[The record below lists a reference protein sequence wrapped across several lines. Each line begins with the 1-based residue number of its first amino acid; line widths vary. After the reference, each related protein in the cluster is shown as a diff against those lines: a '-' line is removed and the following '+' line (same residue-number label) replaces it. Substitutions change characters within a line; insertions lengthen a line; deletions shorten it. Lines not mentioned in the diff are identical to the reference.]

1 MTTSQDQEQQKELE
15 TRSAEET
22 TAFLDEIEN
31 EFDPEVALEKE
42 QQDKAQKQNEIDA
55 KQMALEATQEGVLV
69 GMGIVDTMVKEF
81 VDPRMEIDEG
91 NAMAISQAAAP
102 VILKYNVSPPPWA
115 VKYKEEIALGVAVLG
130 LSASLFMQ
138 HRQLKKLDL
147 EAKRAELERAQQEQS
162 DATQH

>member
-1 MTTSQDQEQQKELE
+1 MTTSQDQEQQLELE

-22 TAFLDEIEN
+22 TAFLDEIET

-81 VDPRMEIDEG
+81 VYPRMEIDEG
-91 NAMAISQAAAP
+91 NAVAISQAAAP
-102 VILKYNVSPPPWA
+102 VIQRQERNVTCTIVSGCFW
-115 VKYKEEIALGVAVLG
+115 
-130 LSASLFMQ
+130 
-138 HRQLKKLDL
+138 
-147 EAKRAELERAQQEQS
+147 
-162 DATQH
+162 